1 MNYETFLVII
11 DKPEL
16 QFLIN
21 FQPDAKSPKVK
32 LELDSAL
39 STLIL
44 KSGVFIFNKYCL
56 NV

>member
-1 MNYETFLVII
+1 MGINYETFLVII

-39 STLIL
+39 STLREA
-44 KSGVFIFNKYCL
+44 FIKKK
-56 NV
+56 